1 MLSIKIDDKK
11 PSLKDLAFSLTE
23 SIKDTI
29 KGYANTGVIIAE
41 ENVINK
47 RIELCTTCPS
57 FQPEHSRCLK
67 CGCFMNVK
75 ARLAVSTCPIGK
87 W

>member
-11 PSLKDLAFSLTE
+11 PNLKDMAFSLTE
-23 SIKDTI
+23 SIKYTI
-29 KGYANTGVIIAE
+29 KGFTTSGVILAE
-41 ENVINK
+41 ETIINK
-47 RIELCTTCPS
+47 RIELCIECPA
-57 FQPEHSRCLK
+57 FQAEHSRCTK

>member
-1 MLSIKIDDKK
+1 MQENNKL
-11 PSLKDLAFSLTE
+11 SLKDMAFSLTE
-23 SIKDTI
+23 AVKQTI
-29 KGYANTGVIIAE
+29 SNFAKNGAILAE
-41 ENVINK
+41 ENVVNN
-47 RIELCTTCPS
+47 RIELCINCPS

-75 ARLAVSTCPIGK
+75 TRLISSTCPLEK